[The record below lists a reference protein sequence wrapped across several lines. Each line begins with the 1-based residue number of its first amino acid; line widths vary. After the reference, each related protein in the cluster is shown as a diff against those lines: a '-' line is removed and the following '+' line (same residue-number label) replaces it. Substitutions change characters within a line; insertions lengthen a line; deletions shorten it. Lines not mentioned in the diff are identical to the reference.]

1 VNEWL
6 ERQRPAVQC
15 LFLTLLLI
23 VPTLLVPLAVELWW

>member
-1 VNEWL
+1 MSAWL
-6 ERQRPAVQC
+6 ERQPPAIQF